1 MYCCLLRLF
10 LILFTICNLTG
21 NVVLGQTHASEPDFV
36 ESFEVMLRKAKS
48 FYNTNPDSIILFGNK
63 ALDFAIA
70 QKYLKG
76 QAEAYNALG
85 VGYKEKG
92 LLGPSVEVLRKGIEI
107 AAENGYDEIH
117 ATLLLNKGNSD
128 EGLANYITAL
138 DDYLKSIEL
147 KEKLGDKMGVAK
159 CLNNIAQIYSR
170 QGKNKDAIDYFRKSL
185 AIKLTFSDT
194 VSIAKTYNNMG
205 VSFINDAA
213 YDSALFYLSKAA
225 FGYSA
230 SGDMGMVA
238 TATGNI
244 GLTYDLMGIKDTALV
259 YYLKSLSYLED
270 SDEYYDIAVTSI
282 NIGSLY
288 LDKGDLE
295 NAGKYIKKGLDLG
308 LQINSKED
316 IKEGY
321 KYLAEWY
328 SRKGDYKNAFSYQ
341 QKFQVISDS
350 LLNEEKAAQL
360 TEMLVKYESSRKD
373 EENKLLQKENEIQK
387 ILLDR
392 NRYINIGLGIL
403 LVLLVVISWLMFK
416 QAKLKSKQQEMEL
429 EQRLLRSQMN
439 PHFIFNSLQ
448 AIQSYIFE
456 NSPIEAGKYLADFS
470 RLIRLILENS
480 TSETIPLSKEI
491 ETLKYYLSLQKL
503 RFSEKLDYTLEVSE
517 GKGIEFIQIPPM
529 LMQPFIE
536 NSIEHGIRMK
546 DGKGSVKVK
555 IDISDNAILLRVSD
569 DGIGRKKAAELES
582 GNNGHKSLAMEI
594 THDRL
599 EIFNRKWKKK
609 SKLRIIDLPEN
620 AGTIVE
626 IDLPL

>member
-1 MYCCLLRLF
+1 
-10 LILFTICNLTG
+10 
-21 NVVLGQTHASEPDFV
+21 
-36 ESFEVMLRKAKS
+36 
-48 FYNTNPDSIILFGNK
+48 
-63 ALDFAIA
+63 
-70 QKYLKG
+70 
-76 QAEAYNALG
+76 G

-92 LLGPSVEVLRKGIEI
+92 LLGPSVEVLQKGIQI

-128 EGLANYITAL
+128 EGLANYVAAL

-147 KEKLGDKMGVAK
+147 KEKMGDKMGVAK

-225 FGYSA
+225 YGYSA

-244 GLTYDLMGIKDTALV
+244 GLTYDLMGNKDTALV
-259 YYLKSLSYLED
+259 YYLKSLAYLED
-270 SDEYYDIAVTSI
+270 SDEFYDIAVTSI

-288 LDKGDLE
+288 LDKGDLD
-295 NAGKYIKKGLDLG
+295 NAEKFIKKGLDLG
-308 LQINSKED
+308 LEIDSKED

-321 KYLAEWY
+321 KYMAELN
-328 SRKGDYKNAFSYQ
+328 SRKGDFKNAFSYQ

-360 TEMLVKYESSRKD
+360 TEMLVKYESSKKD

-403 LVLLVVISWLMFK
+403 LALLVVISWLMIK
-416 QAKLKSKQQEMEL
+416 QAKLRSKQQEMEL

-448 AIQSYIFE
+448 SIQAFIFE

-480 TSETIPLSKEI
+480 TAETIPLSKEI

-517 GKGIEFIQIPPM
+517 GNGIEFIQIPPM

-546 DGKGSVKVK
+546 EGKGSVKVQ
-555 IDISDNAILLRVSD
+555 INVSDTFIHLRVSD
-569 DGIGRKKAAELES
+569 DGIGRKKAAEMQS
-582 GNNGHKSLAMEI
+582 GNNRHKSLAMGI
-594 THDRL
+594 TQDRL

-609 SKLRIIDLPEN
+609 AKLRIIDLPEN
-620 AGTIVE
+620 TGTVVE

>member
-1 MYCCLLRLF
+1 MFCSVRRLF
-10 LILFTICNLTG
+10 LILVSVCALKG
-21 NVVLGQTHASEPDFV
+21 NFAQGQAANSEADHVATFQLL
-36 ESFEVMLRKAKS
+36 LRQSKS
-48 FYNTNPDSIILFGNK
+48 FYNTNPDSTIFYANK
-63 ALDFAIA
+63 ALDFSVAK
-70 QKYLKG
+70 KYLKG
-76 QAEAYNALG
+76 QAEAFNALG

-92 LLGPSVEVLRKGIEI
+92 LLVQSAEVLQKGILI
-107 AAENGYDEIH
+107 ATENGYDEIH

-128 EGLANYITAL
+128 EGLGNYVEAL

-147 KEKLGDKMGVAK
+147 KEKTGDKMGVAK

-185 AIKLTFSDT
+185 AIKLTFADT

-225 FGYSA
+225 YGYSA

-244 GLTYDLMGIKDTALV
+244 GLTYDLMGNKDTALV
-259 YYLKSLSYLED
+259 YYLKSLTYLEA
-270 SDEYYDIAVTSI
+270 SEEFYDIAVTSI

-288 LDKGDLE
+288 LDKGDLD
-295 NAGKYIKKGLDLG
+295 NAEKYIKKGLDLG
-308 LQINSKED
+308 LEIDSKED

-321 KYLAEWY
+321 KYMAELY
-328 SRKGDYKNAFSYQ
+328 ARKGDFKNAFSYQ

-403 LVLLVVISWLMFK
+403 LVLLVVISWLMIK
-416 QAKLKSKQQEMEL
+416 QAKLRSKQQEMEL

-448 AIQSYIFE
+448 SIQAFIFE

-480 TSETIPLSKEI
+480 TAETIPLSKEI

-503 RFSEKLDYTLEVSE
+503 RFSEKLDYSLEVSE
-517 GKGIEFIQIPPM
+517 GNGIEFIQIPPM

-546 DGKGSVKVK
+546 EGKGFVKVK
-555 IDISDNAILLRVSD
+555 IDVSDNIIRLRVSD
-569 DGIGRKKAAELES
+569 DGIGRKKAAEMRS
-582 GNNGHKSLAMEI
+582 GNNGHKSLAMGI
-594 THDRL
+594 TQDRL
-599 EIFNRKWKKK
+599 EIFNKKWKKK
-609 SKLRIIDLPEN
+609 AKLRIIDLPEN
-620 AGTIVE
+620 TGTVVE

>member
-1 MYCCLLRLF
+1 MFCYILRLF
-10 LILFTICNLTG
+10 LILVCLSALNSS
-21 NVVLGQTHASEPDFV
+21 VAQGQPAGSESDYVASFQLL
-36 ESFEVMLRKAKS
+36 LRQSKS
-48 FYNTNPDSIILFGNK
+48 FYNTNPDSTIVYAKK
-63 ALDFAIA
+63 ALDFAVA
-70 QKYLKG
+70 KKYLKG
-76 QAEAYNALG
+76 QAEAFNALG

-92 LLGPSVEVLRKGIEI
+92 LLGPSVEVLQKGIQI

-128 EGLANYITAL
+128 EGLGNYVEAL

-147 KEKLGDKMGVAK
+147 KEKMGDKMGVAK

-170 QGKNKDAIDYFRKSL
+170 QGKNKDAIDYFRRSL

-205 VSFINDAA
+205 VSFINDAV

-225 FGYSA
+225 YGYSA

-244 GLTYDLMGIKDTALV
+244 GLTYDLMGNKDTALV
-259 YYLKSLSYLED
+259 YYLKSLAYLED
-270 SDEYYDIAVTSI
+270 SDEFYDIAVTSI

-288 LDKGDLE
+288 LDKGDLD
-295 NAGKYIKKGLDLG
+295 NAEKYIKKGLDLG
-308 LQINSKED
+308 LEIDSKED

-321 KYLAEWY
+321 KYMAELN
-328 SRKGDYKNAFSYQ
+328 SRKGDFKNAFSYQ

-360 TEMLVKYESSRKD
+360 TEMLVKYESSKKD

-403 LVLLVVISWLMFK
+403 LVLLVVISWLVIK
-416 QAKLKSKQQEMEL
+416 QAKLRSKQQEMEL

-448 AIQSYIFE
+448 SIQAFIFE

-480 TSETIPLSKEI
+480 TAETIPLSKEI

-517 GKGIEFIQIPPM
+517 GNGIEFIQIPPM

-546 DGKGSVKVK
+546 EGKGSVKVQ
-555 IDISDNAILLRVSD
+555 IDANDSFIHLRVSD
-569 DGIGRKKAAELES
+569 DGIGRKKAAEMQS
-582 GNNGHKSLAMEI
+582 GKNGHKSLAMGI
-594 THDRL
+594 TQDRL

-609 SKLRIIDLPEN
+609 AKLRIIDLPEN
-620 AGTIVE
+620 TGTVVE